1 MISEFVGWIK
11 RSESTV
17 ILIRIRRRKL
27 ENLWH
32 IISKPDNV
40 PIIGLIVLLVF
51 FTWLAF
57 SQAFEHDRRSE
68 EGKK

>member
-1 MISEFVGWIK
+1 M
-11 RSESTV
+11 
-17 ILIRIRRRKL
+17 

-40 PIIGLIVLLVF
+40 PIIGLMVLLVF

-57 SQAFEHDRRSE
+57 SQAFEHDRRS
-68 EGKK
+68 GKEKK

>member
-1 MISEFVGWIK
+1 M
-11 RSESTV
+11 
-17 ILIRIRRRKL
+17 

-40 PIIGLIVLLVF
+40 PIIGLMVLLVF

-57 SQAFEHDRRSE
+57 SQAFEHDRRNSKE
-68 EGKK
+68 EKK

>member
-1 MISEFVGWIK
+1 M
-11 RSESTV
+11 
-17 ILIRIRRRKL
+17 

-32 IISKPDNV
+32 IISKPDNI
-40 PIIGLIVLLVF
+40 PIIGLIALLVF

-57 SQAFEHDRRSE
+57 SQAFEHDRQSE

>member
-1 MISEFVGWIK
+1 M
-11 RSESTV
+11 
-17 ILIRIRRRKL
+17 

-57 SQAFEHDRRSE
+57 SKAFEHDRLRE
-68 EGKK
+68 EEKK

>member
-1 MISEFVGWIK
+1 M
-11 RSESTV
+11 
-17 ILIRIRRRKL
+17 

-40 PIIGLIVLLVF
+40 PIVGLIFLAFF

-57 SQAFEHDRRSE
+57 SQAFRNDRLKE
-68 EGKK
+68 EGKR

>member
-1 MISEFVGWIK
+1 M
-11 RSESTV
+11 
-17 ILIRIRRRKL
+17 

-40 PIIGLIVLLVF
+40 PIIGLMVLLVF

-57 SQAFEHDRRSE
+57 SQAFEHDRQSE
-68 EGKK
+68 KEKK

>member
-1 MISEFVGWIK
+1 M
-11 RSESTV
+11 
-17 ILIRIRRRKL
+17 

-40 PIIGLIVLLVF
+40 PIVGLLFLVFF

-57 SQAFEHDRRSE
+57 RQAFRNDRLRG
-68 EGKK
+68 EGKR

>member
-1 MISEFVGWIK
+1 M
-11 RSESTV
+11 
-17 ILIRIRRRKL
+17 

-40 PIIGLIVLLVF
+40 PIIGLMVLLVF

-57 SQAFEHDRRSE
+57 SQAFEHDRQSE
-68 EGKK
+68 KKKK

>member
-1 MISEFVGWIK
+1 M
-11 RSESTV
+11 
-17 ILIRIRRRKL
+17 

-40 PIIGLIVLLVF
+40 PIVGLMVLIVF

-68 EGKK
+68 KEKK